1 MPAQPL
7 DLYRGRVEAEWID
20 FNGHMNL
27 AYYVL
32 VFDRATDLLFD
43 RLGLGEAYRRAADR
57 SNFILE
63 AHVTYARELKEGD
76 GLRITTQLVDADDKR
91 LHFFHAMHQE
101 PAGHLAATIELLSLH
116 VDLAGP
122 RASPFGEPQRSAVAA
137 LLAEHRT
144 LPRPP
149 QLGRAIAIRRRAPP

>member
-7 DLYRGRVEAEWID
+7 ELYRGEVLAEWID
-20 FNGHMNL
+20 YNGHMNL

-32 VFDRATDLLFD
+32 VFDKATDRLFD
-43 RLGLGEAYRRAADR
+43 LLGLGEAYRRAADR
-57 SNFILE
+57 TNFALE
-63 AHVTYARELKEGD
+63 AHVTYARELKQGER
-76 GLRITTQLVDADDKR
+76 LRIVTQLVDADDKR

-101 PAGHLAATIELLSLH
+101 PDGDLAATIELLSLH

-122 RASPFGEPQRSAVAA
+122 RATPFAEPQRAAVET
-137 LLAEHRT
+137 LLAEHRP

-149 QLGRAIAIRRRAPP
+149 QLGRAVG